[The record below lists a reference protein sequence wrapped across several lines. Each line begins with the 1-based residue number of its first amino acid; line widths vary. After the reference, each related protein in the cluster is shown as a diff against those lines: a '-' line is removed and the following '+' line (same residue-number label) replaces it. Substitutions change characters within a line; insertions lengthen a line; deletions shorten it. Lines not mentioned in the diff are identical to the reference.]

1 MGLLNVTKDVNQ
13 KENQEFQKENQEF
26 QEENHNQ
33 KRLEN
38 VNVEHLQFKNVDQ
51 HQQTKIQDVEHG
63 AQCNKRCSPKR
74 KPQPRR
80 RKPRVPKRRPQPR
93 RKPQPKKIGKCECR
107 ALAIQKCGSRGTNR
121 QTRCR
126 NAYIAQCNKRCQP
139 KRKPQPRR
147 RKPRVPKVV
156 EFRKRK
162 LAREEEI
169 IIDRFASDICNCNK
183 QARQSCGTNKVCQA
197 NYLNKCN
204 LQCGRKSCS
213 FRAKQVCTRVC
224 KYSSATRCATKLVK
238 TCKKTQNAFCSAQAL
253 RKCGLSHNKQQCRR
267 RYINW

>member
-13 KENQEFQKENQEF
+13 KEDLNQEEENQFQKEENQEFLKENQEF
-26 QEENHNQ
+26 P
-33 KRLEN
+33 KRKPR
-38 VNVEHLQFKNVDQ
+38 V
-51 HQQTKIQDVEHG
+51 
-63 AQCNKRCSPKR
+63 PKR
-74 KPQPRR
+74 KPQPKR
-80 RKPRVPKRRPQPR
+80 RKPRVPKRR
-93 RKPQPKKIGKCECR
+93 PQPKKIGKCECR
-107 ALAIQKCGSRGTNR
+107 ALAIQKCGSRGTSR

-139 KRKPQPRR
+139 KRRPQPRRRKPVPKRKPRVPKRKPQPRR
-147 RKPRVPKVV
+147 RKPRVPKKKPRVPKVV

-238 TCKKTQNAFCSAQAL
+238 TCNTQNAFCS
-253 RKCGLSHNKQQCRR
+253 
-267 RYINW
+267 